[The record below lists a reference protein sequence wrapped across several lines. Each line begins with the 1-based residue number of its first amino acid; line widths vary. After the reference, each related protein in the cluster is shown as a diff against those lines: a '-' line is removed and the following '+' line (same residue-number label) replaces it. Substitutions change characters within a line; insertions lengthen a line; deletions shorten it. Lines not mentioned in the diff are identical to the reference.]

1 MKYVPAYSFIVQEQ
15 HFDILRNYNIKEDVK
30 GLYGLS
36 EKEGDVWFTGDI
48 EFLKRYEHPGVIVD
62 FRAEVFDDCF
72 IRAYNSSAMETN
84 RIVIADP
91 FNSYRHVCTY
101 LGKIRNHLTLSEV
114 KERCPEI
121 QAVIYETDNSCY
133 SVNLEYSDH
142 FG

>member
-1 MKYVPAYSFIVQEQ
+1 MKYVPAYLFIVQEQ

-91 FNSYRHVCTY
+91 FNSYRHVWTY
-101 LGKIRNHLTLSEV
+101 LGK
-114 KERCPEI
+114 
-121 QAVIYETDNSCY
+121 
-133 SVNLEYSDH
+133 
-142 FG
+142 